1 VKHGEHGFLVDP
13 GDVQGLASGITM
25 LLQDADLRAR
35 LGEAGVR
42 RAATF
47 DIRKAVRR
55 MEDVYEELL
64 P

>member
-1 VKHGEHGFLVDP
+1 
-13 GDVQGLASGITM
+13 M